1 MADVNSKDACSCCIY
16 FQHGDNDFIG
26 SCRRFPSYQN
36 RHSTEWCGEFVIV
49 PPNPVFETM
58 VQDIEIATEIKP
70 EIIETPKEKR
80 KKVIEEAAKVEP
92 KPKGRPKKVME

>member
-1 MADVNSKDACSCCIY
+1 
-16 FQHGDNDFIG
+16 
-26 SCRRFPSYQN
+26 
-36 RHSTEWCGEFVIV
+36 
-49 PPNPVFETM
+49 M

-92 KPKGRPKKVME
+92 KPKGRPKKL